1 MSAEDKAEVSF
12 TWGLGALPRFGEFG
26 GMRLELEEYQELPSS
41 TLRHAGVSPTPPPV
55 PMPTAPSERPPALDT
70 LCCVVVAVRYVAL
83 VVTPILLLVG
93 SRVRVSR
100 L

>member
-55 PMPTAPSERPPALDT
+55 PMPTAPSERPPAPSPCHSL
-70 LCCVVVAVRYVAL
+70 LCGCSRAL
-83 VVTPILLLVG
+83 RG
-93 SRVRVSR
+93 SRGHTHFALGRE
-100 L
+100 